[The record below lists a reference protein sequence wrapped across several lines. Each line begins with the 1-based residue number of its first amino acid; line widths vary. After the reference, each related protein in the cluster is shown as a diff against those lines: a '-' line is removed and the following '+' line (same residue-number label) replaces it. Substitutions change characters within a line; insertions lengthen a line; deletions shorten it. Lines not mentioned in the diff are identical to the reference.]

1 MTTTHD
7 LMQDVLAEEHNMAK
21 RLDQLVRA
29 GLMAPQALPILHR
42 GLSKLNAGM
51 AITGQ
56 DRDAVTNLLNS
67 LLFIV
72 LGDDTMFQR
81 SQTTVRQNKQEHGYN
96 VATNVAMEAKKD
108 PGEYDY
114 EGDMA
119 MSQLKSIMMNAKR
132 LHDSLEPDTNL
143 PEWVQSKITL
153 AEDYVTTAANYIE
166 STLNEIQGTYGNS
179 RYNKNLKIVHKGEV
193 VKDYGTDTKPNKAS
207 REKMAM
213 KMKADRAARD
223 KNMKEEAIEEKRG
236 LWDNIHAKRKRIKSG
251 SDERM
256 RKPGS
261 EGAPSAADLKAS
273 QTEEV
278 ETIDEG
284 RPSQQH
290 PLEGHEYHKKSDSEL
305 EYIAKDAHKAAEAM
319 KGHNTGAENKYRDQ
333 ASDSATVRHFRKTS
347 GMPTWYKKK
356 YEHIKESDM
365 SEDEQ
370 IDELS
375 KATLGSYV
383 KKASDDVSSLSDYG
397 GRHLEKAIHHTNK
410 AKSNPPPARVKI
422 DHAWHAQWAKHKKHV
437 DAARDA
443 HKVFDKHLEKSR
455 ARRQGIDRAI
465 DKLIKKEETEEVNE
479 LNREAGGT
487 LSRYIDKTRN
497 DPKRKAGN
505 DSALKKKWPY
515 YHGEPKVKGVD
526 RTKSPWRGEVRNEEV
541 EPVDEAT
548 VPSPYEDDEGY
559 HTHKQ
564 IHGNNAVS
572 KEDWKNGIR
581 KPKASDKE
589 VKMATGIPHDKR
601 YVGGN
606 MTGAISAIEKIRKNL
621 SKHPRVVASLKAANE
636 ATKLYKDLAYPTDGG
651 VELSIENEL
660 QEGYAEK
667 FQTALKASGKTLAQM
682 SDDEKKAFFKHVDS
696 IHTSNSGE

>member
-1 MTTTHD
+1 MITTHD

-153 AEDYVTTAANYIE
+153 AEDYITTAANYVE
-166 STLNEIQGTYGNS
+166 STLDEAANPAQQAAIA
-179 RYNKNLKIVHKGEV
+179 I
-193 VKDYGTDTKPNKAS
+193 
-207 REKMAM
+207 AM
-213 KMKADRAARD
+213 KKAGKKPKNKEDR
-223 KNMKEEAIEEKRG
+223 
-236 LWDNIHAKRKRIKSG
+236 L
-251 SDERM
+251 
-256 RKPGS
+256 
-261 EGAPSAADLKAS
+261 
-273 QTEEV
+273 
-278 ETIDEG
+278 DEG

-356 YEHIKESDM
+356 YGHIKESDM

-370 IDELS
+370 IDEKLV
-375 KATLGSYV
+375 GNQ
-383 KKASDDVSSLSDYG
+383 
-397 GRHLEKAIHHTNK
+397 H
-410 AKSNPPPARVKI
+410 KI
-422 DHAWHAQWAKHKKHV
+422 DANKNGKV
-437 DAARDA
+437 DAHDFKLLGAKKKKEPQGADFA
-443 HKVFDKHLEKSR
+443 
-455 ARRQGIDRAI
+455 AQRRKERLASNGRMD
-465 DKLIKKEETEEVNE
+465 EETEEINE

-526 RTKSPWRGEVRNEEV
+526 RTKSPWRGEVQNLNK
-541 EPVDEAT
+541 EAT
-548 VPSPYEDDEGY
+548 IPSPYEDDEGY

-621 SKHPRVVASLKAANE
+621 SKHPRVAASLKAANE

>member
-251 SDERM
+251 SGERM

-356 YEHIKESDM
+356 YGHIKESDM

-370 IDELS
+370 IDEKLV
-375 KATLGSYV
+375 GNQ
-383 KKASDDVSSLSDYG
+383 
-397 GRHLEKAIHHTNK
+397 H
-410 AKSNPPPARVKI
+410 KI
-422 DHAWHAQWAKHKKHV
+422 DANKNGKV
-437 DAARDA
+437 DAHDFKLLGAKKKKEPQGADFA
-443 HKVFDKHLEKSR
+443 
-455 ARRQGIDRAI
+455 AQRRKERLASNGRMD
-465 DKLIKKEETEEVNE
+465 EETEEVNE

>member
-72 LGDDTMFQR
+72 LGDDTMFQK
-81 SQTTVRQNKQEHGYN
+81 SQTTVRQNKQEHGHN
-96 VATNVAMEAKKD
+96 VATHMAMEAKKD

-166 STLNEIQGTYGNS
+166 STLNEIQGTYDNA
-179 RYNKNLKIVHKGEV
+179 RFNKNLKIVHKGEV

-251 SDERM
+251 SGERM

-278 ETIDEG
+278 EAVAEG

-370 IDELS
+370 IAEVWDHGRGPKRIKAAWSGRGDSEQIRKDNQKIRNREEDKKMRADNAAMKKDE
-375 KATLGSYV
+375 
-383 KKASDDVSSLSDYG
+383 KKKMG
-397 GRHLEKAIHHTNK
+397 
-410 AKSNPPPARVKI
+410 
-422 DHAWHAQWAKHKKHV
+422 
-437 DAARDA
+437 
-443 HKVFDKHLEKSR
+443 
-455 ARRQGIDRAI
+455 
-465 DKLIKKEETEEVNE
+465 EEVEAVDE

-515 YHGEPKVKGVD
+515 YHGEPKVKSVD
-526 RTKSPWRGEVRNEEV
+526 RTKSPWRGEVQNEKV
-541 EPVDEAT
+541 EPVDE
-548 VPSPYEDDEGY
+548 
-559 HTHKQ
+559 
-564 IHGNNAVS
+564 
-572 KEDWKNGIR
+572 
-581 KPKASDKE
+581 KASDKE

-621 SKHPRVVASLKAANE
+621 SKHPRVTASLKAANE
-636 ATKLYKDLAYPTDGG
+636 ATKSYKDLAYPTDGG
-651 VELSIENEL
+651 VELPIENEL
-660 QEGYAEK
+660 QEDYAEK

>member
-1 MTTTHD
+1 MITTHD

-153 AEDYVTTAANYIE
+153 AEDYITTAANYVE
-166 STLNEIQGTYGNS
+166 STLDEAANTAQQAAIA
-179 RYNKNLKIVHKGEV
+179 I
-193 VKDYGTDTKPNKAS
+193 
-207 REKMAM
+207 AM
-213 KMKADRAARD
+213 KKAGKKPKNKEDR
-223 KNMKEEAIEEKRG
+223 
-236 LWDNIHAKRKRIKSG
+236 L
-251 SDERM
+251 
-256 RKPGS
+256 
-261 EGAPSAADLKAS
+261 
-273 QTEEV
+273 
-278 ETIDEG
+278 DEG

-356 YEHIKESDM
+356 YGHIKESDM

-370 IDELS
+370 IDEKLV
-375 KATLGSYV
+375 GNQ
-383 KKASDDVSSLSDYG
+383 
-397 GRHLEKAIHHTNK
+397 H
-410 AKSNPPPARVKI
+410 KI
-422 DHAWHAQWAKHKKHV
+422 DANKNGKV
-437 DAARDA
+437 DAHDFKLLGAKKKKEPQGADFA
-443 HKVFDKHLEKSR
+443 
-455 ARRQGIDRAI
+455 AQRRKERLASNERMD
-465 DKLIKKEETEEVNE
+465 EETEEVNE

-505 DSALKKKWPY
+505 DSALKKKHPY
-515 YHGEPKVKGVD
+515 YYGEPKVKGVD

-621 SKHPRVVASLKAANE
+621 SKHPRVAASLKAANE

>member
-179 RYNKNLKIVHKGEV
+179 RYNKNLKIIHKGEV

-223 KNMKEEAIEEKRG
+223 KNMKEDAIEEKRG

-251 SDERM
+251 SGERM

-370 IDELS
+370 IDEEIKPYVGKLNQDWQVLDHEGKVKFSS
-375 KATLGSYV
+375 KDPDT
-383 KKASDDVSSLSDYG
+383 
-397 GRHLEKAIHHTNK
+397 
-410 AKSNPPPARVKI
+410 AKS
-422 DHAWHAQWAKHKKHV
+422 HLKKNYEKYRDPKYTKPV
-437 DAARDA
+437 SESDAAVSRLN
-443 HKVFDKHLEKSR
+443 KEK
-455 ARRQGIDRAI
+455 
-465 DKLIKKEETEEVNE
+465 KKEPQGADFAAQKRKERLASNGRMDEEVEPVDE

-515 YHGEPKVKGVD
+515 YHGEPKVKSVD
-526 RTKSPWRGEVRNEEV
+526 RTKSPWRGEVQNEKV
-541 EPVDEAT
+541 EPVDE
-548 VPSPYEDDEGY
+548 
-559 HTHKQ
+559 
-564 IHGNNAVS
+564 
-572 KEDWKNGIR
+572 
-581 KPKASDKE
+581 KASDKE

-621 SKHPRVVASLKAANE
+621 SKHPRVAAALKAANE

-651 VELSIENEL
+651 VELPIENEL

-667 FQTALKASGKTLAQM
+667 FQTALKASGKTLEQM

>member
-179 RYNKNLKIVHKGEV
+179 RYNKNLKIIHKGEV

-223 KNMKEEAIEEKRG
+223 KNMK
-236 LWDNIHAKRKRIKSG
+236 
-251 SDERM
+251 
-256 RKPGS
+256 
-261 EGAPSAADLKAS
+261 
-273 QTEEV
+273 EEV

-365 SEDEQ
+365 SEDEEL
-370 IDELS
+370 DEKLV
-375 KATLGSYV
+375 GNQ
-383 KKASDDVSSLSDYG
+383 
-397 GRHLEKAIHHTNK
+397 H
-410 AKSNPPPARVKI
+410 KI
-422 DHAWHAQWAKHKKHV
+422 DANKNGKV
-437 DAARDA
+437 DAHDFKLLGAKKKKEPQGADFA
-443 HKVFDKHLEKSR
+443 
-455 ARRQGIDRAI
+455 AQRRKERLASNGRMD
-465 DKLIKKEETEEVNE
+465 EETEEVNE

-515 YHGEPKVKGVD
+515 YHGEPKVKSVD
-526 RTKSPWRGEVRNEEV
+526 RTKSPWRGEVQNEKV
-541 EPVDEAT
+541 EPVDE
-548 VPSPYEDDEGY
+548 
-559 HTHKQ
+559 
-564 IHGNNAVS
+564 
-572 KEDWKNGIR
+572 
-581 KPKASDKE
+581 KASDKE

-621 SKHPRVVASLKAANE
+621 SKHPRVAASLKAANE

-651 VELSIENEL
+651 VELPIENEL

>member
-179 RYNKNLKIVHKGEV
+179 RYNKNLKIVHNGEV

-251 SDERM
+251 SGERM

-356 YEHIKESDM
+356 YGHIKESDM

-370 IDELS
+370 ID
-375 KATLGSYV
+375 
-383 KKASDDVSSLSDYG
+383 
-397 GRHLEKAIHHTNK
+397 
-410 AKSNPPPARVKI
+410 
-422 DHAWHAQWAKHKKHV
+422 
-437 DAARDA
+437 
-443 HKVFDKHLEKSR
+443 
-455 ARRQGIDRAI
+455 
-465 DKLIKKEETEEVNE
+465 E

>member
-72 LGDDTMFQR
+72 LGDDTMFQK

-166 STLNEIQGTYGNS
+166 STLNEIQGTYGNA
-179 RYNKNLKIVHKGEV
+179 RFNKNLKIVHKGEV

-251 SDERM
+251 SGERM

-278 ETIDEG
+278 EAVAEG
-284 RPSQQH
+284 RPSQRH

-370 IDELS
+370 IDEKLV
-375 KATLGSYV
+375 GNQ
-383 KKASDDVSSLSDYG
+383 
-397 GRHLEKAIHHTNK
+397 H
-410 AKSNPPPARVKI
+410 KI
-422 DHAWHAQWAKHKKHV
+422 DANKNGKV
-437 DAARDA
+437 DAHDFKLLGAKKKKEPQGADFA
-443 HKVFDKHLEKSR
+443 
-455 ARRQGIDRAI
+455 AQRRKERLASNGRMD
-465 DKLIKKEETEEVNE
+465 EETEEVNE

-667 FQTALKASGKTLAQM
+667 FQTALKASGKTLAEM

>member
-179 RYNKNLKIVHKGEV
+179 RYNKNLKIVHNGEV

-251 SDERM
+251 SGERM

-356 YEHIKESDM
+356 YGHIKESDM

-370 IDELS
+370 I
-375 KATLGSYV
+375 
-383 KKASDDVSSLSDYG
+383 
-397 GRHLEKAIHHTNK
+397 
-410 AKSNPPPARVKI
+410 
-422 DHAWHAQWAKHKKHV
+422 
-437 DAARDA
+437 
-443 HKVFDKHLEKSR
+443 
-455 ARRQGIDRAI
+455 
-465 DKLIKKEETEEVNE
+465 NE

>member
-179 RYNKNLKIVHKGEV
+179 RYNKNLKIIHKGEV

-223 KNMKEEAIEEKRG
+223 KNMK
-236 LWDNIHAKRKRIKSG
+236 
-251 SDERM
+251 
-256 RKPGS
+256 
-261 EGAPSAADLKAS
+261 
-273 QTEEV
+273 EEV

-356 YEHIKESDM
+356 YEHIKDSDM

-370 IDELS
+370 IDEEIKPYVGKLNQDWQVLDHEGKVKFSS
-375 KATLGSYV
+375 KDPDT
-383 KKASDDVSSLSDYG
+383 
-397 GRHLEKAIHHTNK
+397 
-410 AKSNPPPARVKI
+410 AKS
-422 DHAWHAQWAKHKKHV
+422 HFKKNYEKYRDPKYTKPV
-437 DAARDA
+437 SESDAAYGASLRA
-443 HKVFDKHLEKSR
+443 KEEKDKMSNISGPDKSKLSSIVSRLNKEK
-455 ARRQGIDRAI
+455 
-465 DKLIKKEETEEVNE
+465 KKEPQGADFAAQKRKERLASNGRMDEEVEPVDE
-479 LNREAGGT
+479 LNREAGAI
-487 LSRYIDKTRN
+487 LSRYINKTRN

-515 YHGEPKVKGVD
+515 YHGEPKVKSVD
-526 RTKSPWRGEVRNEEV
+526 RTKLPWRGEVQNEKV
-541 EPVDEAT
+541 EPVDE
-548 VPSPYEDDEGY
+548 
-559 HTHKQ
+559 
-564 IHGNNAVS
+564 
-572 KEDWKNGIR
+572 
-581 KPKASDKE
+581 KASDKE

-621 SKHPRVVASLKAANE
+621 SKHPRVAASLKAANE

>member
-81 SQTTVRQNKQEHGYN
+81 SQTTVRQNKQEHGHN
-96 VATNVAMEAKKD
+96 VATHMAMEAKKD

-251 SDERM
+251 SGERM

-356 YEHIKESDM
+356 YGHIKESDM

-370 IDELS
+370 IDEKLV
-375 KATLGSYV
+375 GNQ
-383 KKASDDVSSLSDYG
+383 
-397 GRHLEKAIHHTNK
+397 H
-410 AKSNPPPARVKI
+410 KI
-422 DHAWHAQWAKHKKHV
+422 DANKNGKV
-437 DAARDA
+437 DAHDFKLLGAKKKKEPQGADFA
-443 HKVFDKHLEKSR
+443 
-455 ARRQGIDRAI
+455 AQRRKERLASNGRMD
-465 DKLIKKEETEEVNE
+465 EETEEVNE

-589 VKMATGIPHDKR
+589 VNMATGIPHDKR